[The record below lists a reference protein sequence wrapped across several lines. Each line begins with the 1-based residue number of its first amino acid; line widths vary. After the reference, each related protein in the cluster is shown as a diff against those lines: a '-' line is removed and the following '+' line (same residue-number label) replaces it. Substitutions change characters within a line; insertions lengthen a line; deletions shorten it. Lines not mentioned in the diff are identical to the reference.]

1 MNKKA
6 AIGIKI
12 GLIVLNAVLLYV
24 LYDSINKPIRFKEI
38 RSERHEV
45 VKNRL
50 MEIRELQVAFKNETG
65 EYADDFNQLFAF
77 ADTGVVKIEE
87 RKDSSF
93 IYFDEVYQ
101 TELERDTI
109 IVRVIDEVPVI
120 KHLFGEDFDLE
131 KLRFVPYTKRQVE
144 FEMQSSFV
152 YRADSRMP
160 TVEIV
165 AYDTD
170 ILADLEDE
178 YSIFFDYDFRLQIG
192 NIAEPN
198 ISGNW

>member
-6 AIGIKI
+6 ALGIKI
-12 GLIVLNAVLLYV
+12 GLVVLNAILVYV

-45 VKNRL
+45 VKKRL
-50 MEIRELQVAFKNETG
+50 MEVRELQVAFKNETG
-65 EYADDFNQLFAF
+65 EYADDFDQLFAF
-77 ADTGVVKIEE
+77 SDTGFVKIEE

-93 IYFDEVYQ
+93 MYFDDVYQ

-109 IVRVIDEVPVI
+109 IVRVIDEVPVV
-120 KHLFGEDFDLE
+120 KHLFGDNYDVE
-131 KLRFVPYTKRQVE
+131 KLRFVPFTNRQVE

-152 YRADSRMP
+152 YRAESRMP

-165 AYDTD
+165 AYDID
-170 ILADLEDE
+170 ILHDLDGE